1 MLLEFSVPMR
11 KSIFLYLLSPRCYYF
26 LLFIFHCSLYRFV
39 VMSSVVYFIFT
50 FTLSRNHYVFATHSI
65 SLPPHSLIR
74 SLSHNPYISLT
85 TQQTFLWLLVS
96 RTKLEVS
103 SFHLLIFFLRLF
115 SFHFYAIWTE
125 SHPLLWTL
133 HLQLSNVYRADAL
146 NHSNKNNHDRNI
158 NTRLLFAR
166 SEWKKIMSNEKPT
179 V

>member
-65 SLPPHSLIR
+65 SLPPHSLAR

-103 SFHLLIFFLRLF
+103 SFHILIFFLVFFLF
-115 SFHFYAIWTE
+115 IFTPSE
-125 SHPLLWTL
+125 QNRTL
-133 HLQLSNVYRADAL
+133 CYGLCTYNYRMYIVLMLSIIQIKITMIVISIHDYYSL
-146 NHSNKNNHDRNI
+146 DRNG
-158 NTRLLFAR
+158 R
-166 SEWKKIMSNEKPT
+166 K
-179 V
+179 